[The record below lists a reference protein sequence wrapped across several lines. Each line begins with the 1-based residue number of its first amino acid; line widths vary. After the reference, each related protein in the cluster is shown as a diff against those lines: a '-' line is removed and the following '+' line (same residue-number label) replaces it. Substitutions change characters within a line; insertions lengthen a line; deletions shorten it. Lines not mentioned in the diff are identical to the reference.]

1 MANHPS
7 LERGQTMGHGPGAAV
22 AGTLLLLLAVLRTS
36 ADGTITLT
44 EAAKV
49 KHQEVLRFDLPD
61 RAQLGDE
68 TVYLQ
73 FSARIEAGS
82 YLSGSAPALRVL
94 VNDLPTSIER
104 LVNKP
109 PYYMFQPEQRVR
121 WYAHAEA
128 AWVISYYPWDN
139 TTKDE
144 GFVHH
149 YVLDITNLLKAT
161 GNAVAFESIYG
172 YVPDAAIDLHDIRVL
187 TTADFPRH
195 PQLRAEEPI
204 TESHA
209 LDEFRM
215 RALGY
220 HTGVQ
225 AKLETR
231 DAYSPQVGTV
241 APRESFAQEYDVEVD
256 DTGRIRVSI
265 GDDAYTATSWFI
277 SPETGRVGLG
287 QAPGK
292 QGWDTVTLDG
302 LKVACATETF
312 ALERTLTRHPSHVEV
327 RDHLTNLTDAD
338 LPLAFINAVDM
349 GDISG
354 LREFRISGQLM
365 NRFWANTSALE
376 GRLTGATPVIYVA
389 REDSAVGLVMEDD
402 AYRNQGSVMV
412 WDSTLALGDD
422 MFYLGPRAE
431 YTFVWHIFP
440 IREPNYFTLV
450 NAVRHTW
457 DLFQEIPGLF
467 GIVHPSTK
475 ERMYEDVRC
484 ANFDEVAE
492 WVKDTGIEIST
503 AGAVWPMGEQ
513 QTPMTLF
520 GNEEMEFIRE
530 GIGDYRNW
538 RNEVHTRGV
547 EVPCLPYM
555 NIHLCRLVDDKT
567 LDDLNTRLPGC
578 LIHDAYGTPV
588 AYRSGWLYC
597 VLPTVEN
604 ASGKHLED
612 VMSFY
617 MDECGFEGI
626 YLDEWDH
633 SRARVSFSHEDG
645 MSALLDAE
653 GRIAR
658 KVAMVPIAVRAYHE
672 AFCQELVDRDAIIF
686 ANQFD
691 DTLAAA
697 QLPIVHFAE
706 PAGTYDSYLISAAQ
720 CSRSPLSLN
729 LKDTRGIWTD
739 AKEFLRRGVL
749 LCYYWKYFHGDHLLK
764 RCYPITVRELWPGV
778 VIGDD
783 RIITCASGTFTL
795 NGDRPLTAYIY
806 SGPDAQLQTTIAA
819 DATVD
824 GHSAVRLDLTDD
836 QIAVVLEE

>member
-1 MANHPS
+1 MVCTPYAS
-7 LERGQTMGHGPGAAV
+7 AV
-22 AGTLLLLLAVLRTS
+22 ALPILLMLATS
-36 ADGTITLT
+36 AAADPIPLT
-44 EAAKV
+44 DAAKV
-49 KHQEVLRFDLPD
+49 KHQEVLRLDLPD
-61 RAQLGDE
+61 RPALDGAP
-68 TVYLQ
+68 VYLQ
-73 FSARIEAGS
+73 FSARIETGR
-82 YLSGSAPALRVL
+82 YESGSAPALRVL

-121 WYAHAEA
+121 WYAPAEA
-128 AWVISYYPWDN
+128 AWVIPYYPWED
-139 TTKDE
+139 TVKDE
-144 GFVHH
+144 GFVHD
-149 YVLDITNLLKAT
+149 YVLDITNLLKPT
-161 GNAVAFESIYG
+161 GNVVGFESIYG
-172 YVPDAAIDLHDIRVL
+172 YVPDAATDLHDVRLL
-187 TTADFPRH
+187 TAPEFAKH
-195 PQLRAEEPI
+195 PHLGAEEPV
-204 TESHA
+204 TQSHA
-209 LDEFRM
+209 LDEFRA

-225 AKLETR
+225 ARLTTEDPYR
-231 DAYSPQVGTV
+231 PNVGAV
-241 APRESFAQEYDVEVD
+241 APRDGFPQEYEVQVD
-256 DTGRIRVSI
+256 ATGRIRVTV
-265 GDDAYTATSWFI
+265 GDDTYTATSWFI
-277 SPETGRVGLG
+277 SPETGRLGLG
-287 QAPGK
+287 QAPGR
-292 QGWDTVTLDG
+292 QGWDTLSVDNLQ
-302 LKVACATETF
+302 LASATQQCT
-312 ALERTLTRHPSHVEV
+312 LERTLTRHPSHVEI
-327 RDHLTNLTDAD
+327 RDHVINLTDAD
-338 LPLAFINAVDM
+338 LPLAFVNAVDM
-349 GDISG
+349 GDVSG

-365 NRFWANTSALE
+365 NKFWANTSALE
-376 GRLTGATPVIYVA
+376 GRLTGATPVVYVA
-389 REDSAVGLVMEDD
+389 RDDSALGLVMEDD

-422 MFYLGPRAE
+422 MFYLKPRAE

-450 NAVRHTW
+450 NALRHTW
-457 DLFQEIPGLF
+457 ELFQEIPGLF
-467 GIVHPSTK
+467 GFVHPSTK

-484 ANFDEVAE
+484 ADFDEVAE
-492 WVKDTGIEIST
+492 WVKDTGIDVSS

-513 QTPMTLF
+513 QTPGILY
-520 GNEEMEFIRE
+520 GNEEIEFIRE
-530 GIGDYRNW
+530 GIGDYLNW
-538 RNEVHTRGV
+538 RSEVHKRGV
-547 EVPCLPYM
+547 DVPCLPYM
-555 NIHLCRLVDDKT
+555 NIHLCRLVDEKT
-567 LDDLNTRLPGC
+567 LDDLNARLPGC

-597 VLPTVEN
+597 VLPTVGN
-604 ASGKHLED
+604 ASGKHLND
-612 VMSFY
+612 VMRFY

-672 AFCQELVDRDAIIF
+672 AFCQQLVDRKAIIF

-706 PAGTYDSYLISAAQ
+706 PVGTYDSYLISAAQ

-778 VIGDD
+778 VIGED

-795 NGDRPLTAYIY
+795 NRDRPLTAYIY
-806 SGPDAQLQTTIAA
+806 SGPDAQLQTTLPANV
-819 DATVD
+819 TVD
-824 GHSAVRLDLTDD
+824 GHSAVKLDLTDD
-836 QIAVVLEE
+836 QIAVVMEE